1 MTELRDKIAA
11 VIWQTDGARPELTA
25 DSIIAAL
32 PEMQAEAR
40 GYARGLRDA
49 AVICNKVRG
58 MSVCVR
64 DAEQTDQAHDLAV
77 DRCQEY
83 ILARIPTDTPNQT
96 KPPEAEI

>member
-1 MTELRDKIAA
+1 MTDTPDPHAI
-11 VIWQTDGARPELTA
+11 PTA
-25 DSIIAAL
+25 EYRITNEKAGEIHTPGVL